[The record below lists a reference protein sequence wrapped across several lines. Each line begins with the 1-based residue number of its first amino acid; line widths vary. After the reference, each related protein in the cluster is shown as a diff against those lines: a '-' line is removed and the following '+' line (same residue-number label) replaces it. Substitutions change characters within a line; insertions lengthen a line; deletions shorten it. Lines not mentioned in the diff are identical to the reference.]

1 MDNDGNQKMVIIEN
15 IMEDSIEVNYEN
27 KSITYSPHISLDLL
41 NMAIKS
47 IIFLESKFFI
57 LLSALCWLMLQIIE
71 GKWEEILCY
80 AIKIQVSKPDQVT
93 KAFEVFVY
101 LEWKISNF
109 DY

>member
-15 IMEDSIEVNYEN
+15 IVED
-27 KSITYSPHISLDLL
+27 
-41 NMAIKS
+41 
-47 IIFLESKFFI
+47 SKFFI
-57 LLSALCWLMLQIIE
+57 LLSTLCWLMLQIIE
-71 GKWEEILCY
+71 GKREEILCY